1 MDIEYSLSFNLPKA
15 SSITITKSRDGRIEI
30 IPNYIT
36 DEELNLIFAT
46 FNSIVT
52 SRKIRHKEYV
62 TK

>member
-1 MDIEYSLSFNLPKA
+1 MDIEYSLSFQLPKA
-15 SSITITKSRDGRIEI
+15 SSVTISKDVSGQI
-30 IPNYIT
+30 IIHPNYMT

-52 SRKIRHKEYV
+52 SHKIRHKEYV